1 MDKKNPTLRAFIKT
15 VFHFFPDFFTR
26 LKAIKDPRD
35 KNKITY
41 ELKDLTLTGLLL
53 FVLKLG
59 ARRQI
64 KYQLNK
70 GNVVE
75 TLKRVFG
82 YRAEKIPHGDTLN
95 ACLSKLAPENLS
107 NLRIPMIRGLI
118 RKKCFEKYRL
128 LGKYYLIVIDG
139 TGYLSFSKRHCD
151 RCLKKRLKNGEVIYC
166 HPVLEAKL
174 ILPFGMALS
183 LETEFIE
190 NTDPSASKQDC
201 ELKACYRLL
210 PRIKSRFPQL
220 KICIVL
226 DSLFANQQI
235 IGMAEKYN
243 WKYIINF
250 KSGSI
255 PTIAQEFEALL
266 PLQPENKLTYRQKDI
281 CQDYKWVTDIE
292 HEGHLVNVLS
302 CYETKK
308 NKAPKK
314 FVWITNLNITEK
326 NCFIIGNEGG
336 RNRWKIENQGFKM
349 QKRGGYNLEHA
360 YGSNVFAVKN
370 FYLLLQI
377 AHMLAQLMEYGLLGK
392 KLIEKGYGAIKN
404 VAQSLGEELRRTLLD
419 DSIANYLSK
428 RMRITFEYP

>member
-82 YRAEKIPHGDTLN
+82 YGAEKIPHGDTLN

-139 TGYLSFSKRHCD
+139 TG
-151 RCLKKRLKNGEVIYC
+151 
-166 HPVLEAKL
+166 
-174 ILPFGMALS
+174 
-183 LETEFIE
+183 
-190 NTDPSASKQDC
+190 
-201 ELKACYRLL
+201 
-210 PRIKSRFPQL
+210 
-220 KICIVL
+220 
-226 DSLFANQQI
+226 
-235 IGMAEKYN
+235 
-243 WKYIINF
+243 
-250 KSGSI
+250 
-255 PTIAQEFEALL
+255 
-266 PLQPENKLTYRQKDI
+266 
-281 CQDYKWVTDIE
+281 
-292 HEGHLVNVLS
+292 
-302 CYETKK
+302 
-308 NKAPKK
+308 
-314 FVWITNLNITEK
+314 
-326 NCFIIGNEGG
+326 
-336 RNRWKIENQGFKM
+336 
-349 QKRGGYNLEHA
+349 
-360 YGSNVFAVKN
+360 
-370 FYLLLQI
+370 
-377 AHMLAQLMEYGLLGK
+377 
-392 KLIEKGYGAIKN
+392 
-404 VAQSLGEELRRTLLD
+404 
-419 DSIANYLSK
+419 
-428 RMRITFEYP
+428 